1 MNAAA
6 PSLVSLAMLAL
17 ASAGLAAPAGSS
29 SAEELF
35 ARRIQPLFKEK
46 CLACHGDDP
55 QKIKGGLDMR
65 TRASLLKGGESEK
78 PSIVPGKPDASPL
91 WLAVTREGD
100 TENWAAMPPKEND
113 KLSKEQ
119 LAWVKEWIA
128 GGAPWP
134 DAKRLVEIAKAN
146 TDKWSAED
154 GLPVKTSGGL
164 SPEWTNRRYKPENL
178 WAYQP
183 VRKVGA
189 MEYWSNGV
197 LRAMAPGQH
206 SITPSLLHSAP
217 PTHPIDAFLAAKFPP
232 SAQPAPPADRRTL
245 IRRATFDLLG
255 LPPTPEEVTAFL
267 ADKDSDEAAFAKLVD
282 RLLAS
287 PHYGEQMARHWL
299 DIARYADSSGFAND
313 YVRGSTWR
321 YRDYVVRAF
330 NSDKPYD
337 QFIREQIAGDELL
350 ETSQLSTNNSQLLI
364 ATGFL
369 RQGPWELTGMEVAK
383 VARQRFLD
391 DVTDSVGQVFLAHP
405 LQCARC
411 HDHKFDPVPTRD
423 YYALQAC
430 FATTQL
436 SERDAPF
443 LPEENVAGFEERK
456 YLEARRQEHLATLKR
471 LDDKLLANAQAWF
484 AERKIDPAK
493 WNAAVAAARE
503 QEGKGP
509 RRESQGAFA
518 IARNK
523 LAQQGVPETEFP
535 PKLHGFTPE
544 DYGLERVARKGLERL
559 RWEFDRFQPV
569 AFAVHSGR
577 TPDVKSVNSPTRMPA
592 NRMTAGELEQTAI
605 LTGGDPFSPAAK
617 VEPGALSAIS
627 HSGLQIANDIAGRRL
642 DLANWIAS
650 PTNPLTARVMANR
663 IWQWHFG
670 QALAGNPNNFGATGK
685 KPTHPELLDWLAA
698 TFVERGWSVKA
709 MHRLV
714 MTSEAYRRGAVI
726 SKEVISNQ
734 SGQGATKLPAQLST
748 DSLITNYLSF
758 QPRRLAAEEL
768 RDAMLRVSGELNPA
782 LGGIPV
788 RPEINPEAALQ
799 PRQVMG
805 TFAEAWQPSPKPEQ
819 RHRRS
824 LYALKLRGAGD
835 PFMEVFNAP
844 SPDLSCELREAST
857 VTPQVFALFNSQATY
872 ARALAFAN
880 RLLTE
885 HATRNTPQSA
895 PSPTA
900 DRQSPTGG
908 QPLAIGDQRLAILRR
923 AFELAFNR
931 APKPDELK
939 TCLAH
944 WDAMTAR
951 HRTLKFEQP
960 APPRSVTREAV
971 EENTGEKFRFTETLE
986 AAADF
991 VPDLHPADAAP
1002 ELRGLA
1008 EVCLVLLNASEFA
1021 YVY

>member
-1 MNAAA
+1 MNLRTLTL
-6 PSLVSLAMLAL
+6 SFLALCAL
-17 ASAGLAAPAGSS
+17 ASPVRSAAPLAAD
-29 SAEELF
+29 ELF
-35 ARRIQPLFKEK
+35 VRRIQPLFKEK

-55 QKIKGGLDMR
+55 KKLKGGLDMR
-65 TRASLLKGGESEK
+65 TLGGLLKGGESEK
-78 PSIVPGKPDASPL
+78 PSIIPGQPAASPL

-100 TENWAAMPPKEND
+100 AENWAAMPPKEND
-113 KLSKEQ
+113 KLTKEQ
-119 LAWVKEWIA
+119 LGWVKEWIA

-134 DAKRLVEIAKAN
+134 DAKRLAEIAKAN

-154 GLPVKTSGGL
+154 GIQLKTSGGL

-183 VRKVGA
+183 LKKPPIPLVAADVRRLT
-189 MEYWSNGV
+189 SNPKDNQSH
-197 LRAMAPGQH
+197 L
-206 SITPSLLHSAP
+206 PSAATGS
-217 PTHPIDAFLAAKFPP
+217 PIDAFLAAKFP
-232 SAQPAPPADRRTL
+232 AGLKPAPLADRRTL

-255 LPPTPEEVTAFL
+255 LPPTPEEVAAFVQ
-267 ADKDSDEAAFAKLVD
+267 DKDSDDKAFVKLVD

-313 YVRGSTWR
+313 YARGSTWR

-330 NSDKPYD
+330 NRDQPYD
-337 QFIREQIAGDELL
+337 QFIREQIAGDELA
-350 ETSQLSTNNSQLLI
+350 ENSKLQTPNPELLV

-436 SERDAPF
+436 SERAAPF

-456 YLEARRQEHLATLKR
+456 YLEARRAEHLATLKR
-471 LDDKLLANAQAWF
+471 LDDKLLANAQAWL
-484 AERKIDPAK
+484 AEKKIDPAK
-493 WNAAVAAARE
+493 WNAAVAVARE
-503 QEGKGP
+503 AEGRGGG
-509 RRESQGAFA
+509 RRESQNLFTA
-518 IARNK
+518 ARNK
-523 LAQQGVPETEFP
+523 LAQQGVPESGFP
-535 PKLHGFTPE
+535 PKLVGFTPE

-559 RWEFDRFQPV
+559 RWELDRFQPV

-592 NRMTAGELEQTAI
+592 SRMTTGELEQTAI
-605 LTGGDPFSPAAK
+605 LTGGDPFAAAAK
-617 VEPGALSAIS
+617 VEPGALSAITPS
-627 HSGLQIANDIAGRRL
+627 LRIANSIAGRRL

-650 PTNPLTARVMANR
+650 PTNPLTARVMVNR

-714 MTSEAYRRGAVI
+714 MTSEAYRRRTVI
-726 SKEVISNQ
+726 SEEVISNQ
-734 SGQGATKLPAQLST
+734 SAKPAAKSPAPLGT
-748 DSLITNYLSF
+748 DSLITNYLLF
-758 QPRRLAAEEL
+758 KPRRLAAEEL

-844 SPDLSCELREAST
+844 SPDLSCEARDAST

-880 RLLTE
+880 RLFTE
-885 HATRNTPQSA
+885 HGTWNTQQAAQSA
-895 PSPTA
+895 IGN
-900 DRQSPTGG
+900 RQS
-908 QPLAIGDQRLAILRR
+908 QILTH

-939 TCLAH
+939 TCLDH

-960 APPRSVTREAV
+960 LPPRSVTREAV

-991 VPDLHPADAAP
+991 VPDLHPAEASP

-1008 EVCLVLLNASEFA
+1008 EVGLVLLNASEFA

>member
-1 MNAAA
+1 MKLHEFLTLLLTVSALSPPAKAATSAA
-6 PSLVSLAMLAL
+6 P
-17 ASAGLAAPAGSS
+17 
-29 SAEELF
+29 AEELF
-35 ARRIQPLFKEK
+35 VRRVQPLFKEK

-55 QKIKGGLDMR
+55 KKIKGSLDMR
-65 TRASLLKGGESEK
+65 TRAGLLKGGESEK
-78 PSIVPGKPDASPL
+78 PSIVPGKAESSPL

-100 TENWAAMPPKEND
+100 AENWAAMPPKEND
-113 KLSKEQ
+113 KLTKEQ
-119 LAWVKEWIA
+119 LAWVKDWIA

-134 DAKRLVEIAKAN
+134 DAKRVAELTKTNA
-146 TDKWSAED
+146 DKWSAED

-183 VRKVGA
+183 VKKPAVSGQRSAV
-189 MEYWSNGV
+189 SN
-197 LRAMAPGQH
+197 
-206 SITPSLLHSAP
+206 
-217 PTHPIDAFLAAKFPP
+217 PIDAFLAVKFP
-232 SAQPAPPADRRTL
+232 AGVKPAPLADRRTL

-255 LPPTPEEVTAFL
+255 LPPSPEEVTAFV
-267 ADKDSDEAAFAKLVD
+267 ADPQLDDKAFEKLVD

-287 PHYGEQMARHWL
+287 PHYGEQWGRHWL
-299 DIARYADSSGFAND
+299 DVARYADSSGFAND
-313 YVRGSTWR
+313 YARGSTWR

-337 QFIREQIAGDELL
+337 QFIREQIAGDELAENPHL
-350 ETSQLSTNNSQLLI
+350 RTPSSELLI

-391 DVTDSVGQVFLAHP
+391 DVTQSVGETFLGHA

-423 YYALQAC
+423 YYSFQAV
-430 FATTQL
+430 FSTTQMADRPA
-436 SERDAPF
+436 EF
-443 LPEENVAGFEERK
+443 LPGENTSGFEEKK
-456 YLEARRQEHLATLKR
+456 YLEQRREFHLAQLKR
-471 LDDKLLANAQAWF
+471 LDDKSLVAARAWY
-484 AERKIDPAK
+484 AERKLDAK
-493 WNAAVAAARE
+493 DFEQAVE
-503 QEGKGP
+503 EVTGKTGK
-509 RRESQGAFA
+509 RGRESGYAEVRA
-518 IARNK
+518 ALSRRG
-523 LAQQGVPETEFP
+523 LPEAQIP
-535 PKLHGFTPE
+535 PKLIGFTPE
-544 DYGLERVARKGLERL
+544 DYGHERIARKGLERL
-559 RWEFDRFQPV
+559 KWDLDRFEPV
-569 AFAVHSGR
+569 AFSVYSGR
-577 TPDVKSVNSPTRMPA
+577 TPEVKSVVNPMRMPA
-592 NRMTAGELEQTAI
+592 NRMAIGELEETCI

-617 VEPGALSAIS
+617 VAPGALSMVGPIGNRQS
-627 HSGLQIANDIAGRRL
+627 EIGNDISGRRL
-642 DLANWIAS
+642 ALANWITS
-650 PTNPLTARVMANR
+650 PTNPLTARVMVNR

-698 TFVERGWSVKA
+698 TFVERGWSMKA
-709 MHRLV
+709 MHRLI
-714 MTSEAYRRGAVI
+714 MTSEAYRRG
-726 SKEVISNQ
+726 SSNQ
-734 SGQGATKLPAQLST
+734 YSVSSVQSGAGEPTAKLNT
-748 DSLITNYLSF
+748 DLLNTEYLSF
-758 QPRRLAAEEL
+758 KPRRLAAEEL

-824 LYALKLRGAGD
+824 LYALKIRGLGD

-844 SPDLSCELREAST
+844 SPDLSCEAREAST
-857 VTPQVFALFNSQATY
+857 VTPQVFALFNSEASY

-880 RLLTE
+880 RLLRE
-885 HATRNTPQSA
+885 RSA
-895 PSPTA
+895 VS
-900 DRQSPTGG
+900 G
-908 QPLAIGDQRLAILRR
+908 QRSAVVER
-923 AFELAFNR
+923 AFDLAFNR

-939 TCLAH
+939 SCLAH

-951 HRTLKFEQP
+951 HRTLKFEKP
-960 APPRSVTREAV
+960 APPRAVTREAV
-971 EENTGEKFRFTETLE
+971 EENTGEKFKFTEPLE

-991 VPDLHPADAAP
+991 ISDLQPADASP

-1008 EVCLVLLNASEFA
+1008 EVCLVLLNANEF
-1021 YVY
+1021 VYIY

>member
-1 MNAAA
+1 MNATLVRCPAFCATLFAA
-6 PSLVSLAMLAL
+6 VVGWSAQPS
-17 ASAGLAAPAGSS
+17 PTP

-55 QKIKGGLDMR
+55 KKIKGGLDMR
-65 TRASLLKGGESEK
+65 TRAALLKGGESEK
-78 PSIVPGKPDASPL
+78 PAIVPGQPDASPL
-91 WLAVTREGD
+91 WLAVTREHEA
-100 TENWAAMPPKEND
+100 ENWAAMPPKEND
-113 KLSKEQ
+113 QLTKEQ
-119 LAWVKEWIA
+119 LGWVKAWIA

-134 DAKRLVEIAKAN
+134 DAQRLTEIAKAN
-146 TDKWSAED
+146 ADKWSAED
-154 GLPVKTSGGL
+154 GVPVKTSGGL
-164 SPEWTNRRYKPENL
+164 APEWTNRRYQPENL

-183 VRKVGA
+183 VRKPAVNGQQSA
-189 MEYWSNGV
+189 ASNPV
-197 LRAMAPGQH
+197 D
-206 SITPSLLHSAP
+206 T
-217 PTHPIDAFLAAKFPP
+217 FLAAKFPP
-232 SAQPAPPADRRTL
+232 GAKPAPPADRRTL

-255 LPPTPEEVTAFL
+255 LPPTPEEVAAFL
-267 ADKDSDEAAFAKLVD
+267 ADKATDEAAFARLVD

-287 PHYGEQMARHWL
+287 QHYGEQMARHWL
-299 DIARYADSSGFAND
+299 DVARYADSSGFAND
-313 YVRGSTWR
+313 YARGSTWR

-330 NSDKPYD
+330 NTDKPYD
-337 QFIREQIAGDELL
+337 QFIREQIAGDELA
-350 ETSQLSTNNSQLLI
+350 ENAKPQTPNSELLV

-369 RQGPWELTGMEVAK
+369 RMGPWELTGMEVAK

-443 LPEENVAGFEERK
+443 LPEENIAGFEERK
-456 YLEARRQEHLATLKR
+456 YLEARRAEHLATLKR
-471 LDDKLLANAQAWF
+471 LDDKLLANAQAWL

-493 WNAAVAAARE
+493 WNAAVAATRE

-518 IARNK
+518 VARNK
-523 LAQQGVPETEFP
+523 LAQQGVPESEFP
-535 PKLHGFTPE
+535 PKLVGFTPE

-577 TPDVKSVNSPTRMPA
+577 TPDVKSVNAPTRMPA
-592 NRMTAGELEQTAI
+592 NRMTFGELEATAI
-605 LTGGDPFSPAAK
+605 LAGGDPFSPTVK
-617 VEPGALSAIS
+617 VTPGALSAVDSIGNRQS
-627 HSGLQIANDIAGRRL
+627 AIGHDLAGRRL
-642 DLANWIAS
+642 GLANWIAS
-650 PTNPLTARVMANR
+650 PANPLTARVMVNR
-663 IWQWHFG
+663 LWQWHFG
-670 QALAGNPNNFGATGK
+670 RALAGNPNNFGATGK

-709 MHRLV
+709 MHRLI
-714 MTSEAYRRGAVI
+714 MTSEAYRRASDRSSVSSIQPGSSAPA
-726 SKEVISNQ
+726 
-734 SGQGATKLPAQLST
+734 GKLNT
-748 DSLITNYLSF
+748 EYLSF

-768 RDAMLRVSGELNPA
+768 RDAQLRVSGELNAA

-788 RPEINPEAALQ
+788 RPEINREAALQ

-805 TFAEAWQPSPKPEQ
+805 TFAEAWQPSPRPEQ

-824 LYALKLRGAGD
+824 LYALKIRGAGD
-835 PFMEVFNAP
+835 PFMAVFNAP

-857 VTPQVFALFNSQATY
+857 VTPQVFALFNSEASY

-880 RLLTE
+880 RLVTE
-885 HATRNTPQSA
+885 AGAKSA
-895 PSPTA
+895 IGN
-900 DRQSPTGG
+900 RQS
-908 QPLAIGDQRLAILRR
+908 QILTR
-923 AFELAFNR
+923 AFALAFNR
-931 APKPDELK
+931 APRPDELN

-951 HRTLKFEQP
+951 HRTLKFEKP
-960 APPRSVTREAV
+960 APPRAVTREAV
-971 EENTGEKFRFTETLE
+971 EENTGEKFRFSESLE

-991 VPDLHPADAAP
+991 VPDLHPADAPP

>member
-6 PSLVSLAMLAL
+6 RSLVSFALLAL
-17 ASAGLAAPAGSS
+17 ASAGLGAPAAVPA
-29 SAEELF
+29 AEELF
-35 ARRIQPLFKEK
+35 ARRIQPLFREK

-65 TRASLLKGGESEK
+65 TRAGLLKGGESEQ
-78 PSIVPGKPDASPL
+78 PAIVPGKPAVSPL
-91 WLAVTREGD
+91 WIAVTREGD
-100 TENWAAMPPKEND
+100 AENWAAMPPKEND

-119 LAWVKEWIA
+119 LDWVKQWLA

-134 DAKRLVEIAKAN
+134 DAKRLAEIASINAA
-146 TDKWSAED
+146 KWSAED

-164 SPEWTNRRYKPENL
+164 SPEWTNRRYQPENL

-183 VRKVGA
+183 LAKPAVPPIG
-189 MEYWSNGV
+189 N
-197 LRAMAPGQH
+197 Q
-206 SITPSLLHSAP
+206 PSAIGNS
-217 PTHPIDAFLAAKFPP
+217 IDAFLAAKWP
-232 SAQPAPPADRRTL
+232 AGAKPAPLADRRTL

-255 LPPTPEEVTAFL
+255 LPPTPEEVAAFL
-267 ADKDSDEAAFAKLVD
+267 ADQNPDERAFAQLVD

-313 YVRGSTWR
+313 YARGNAWR
-321 YRDYVVRAF
+321 YRDYVVRTF
-330 NSDKPYD
+330 NADKPYD
-337 QFIREQIAGDELL
+337 HFIREQIAGDELA
-350 ETSQLSTNNSQLLI
+350 ENQEPKSKSTELLI

-369 RQGPWELTGMEVAK
+369 RMGPWELTGMEVAK

-484 AERKIDPAK
+484 AEKRIDPTK
-493 WNAAVAAARE
+493 WNEAVAAARG
-503 QEGKGP
+503 QDGKNAA
-509 RRESQGAFA
+509 RRESQNHFGM
-518 IARNK
+518 ARNK
-523 LAQQGVPETEFP
+523 LAAQGVPEAGYP
-535 PKLHGFTPE
+535 PKLVGFTPE
-544 DYGLERVARKGLERL
+544 DFGLERVARKGLERL
-559 RWEFDRFQPV
+559 RWELDRFEPF
-569 AFAVHSGR
+569 ALAVHSGR
-577 TPDVKSVNSPTRMPA
+577 TPDLRAVFAPTRMPA
-592 NRMTAGELEQTAI
+592 SRMTSGELEQTAI
-605 LTGGDPFSPAAK
+605 LAGGDPFSPAAK
-617 VEPGALSAIS
+617 VQPGALSAIANP
-627 HSGLQIANDIAGRRL
+627 GVQIADAITGRRL
-642 DLANWIAS
+642 ALANWIAS
-650 PTNPLTARVMANR
+650 PSNPLTARVMVNR
-663 IWQWHFG
+663 LWQWHFG

-698 TFVERGWSVKA
+698 TFIERGWSVKA
-709 MHRLV
+709 MHRLI
-714 MTSEAYRRGAVI
+714 MTSEAYRRSSIQHPASSV
-726 SKEVISNQ
+726 Q
-734 SGQGATKLPAQLST
+734 SATNAPNAKPNTALLNTEYSG
-748 DSLITNYLSF
+748 F
-758 QPRRLAAEEL
+758 KPRRLTAEEL

-788 RPEINPEAALQ
+788 RPEINREAALQ

-844 SPDLSCELREAST
+844 SPDLSCELRDAST
-857 VTPQVFALFNSQATY
+857 VTPQVFALFNSEASY

-880 RLLTE
+880 RLLSE
-885 HATRNTPQSA
+885 PATRNTPQSA

-900 DRQSPTGG
+900 DRPLPTGG
-908 QPLAIGDQRLAILRR
+908 QPLAIGDQRLAILHR
-923 AFELAFNR
+923 AFALAFNR

-939 TCLAH
+939 ASLAH
-944 WDAMTAR
+944 WDGMTAR
-951 HRTLKFEQP
+951 HRTLKFERS
-960 APPRSVTREAV
+960 PPLRSVTREAV

-991 VPDLHPADAAP
+991 VPDLHPADASP

-1008 EVCLVLLNASEFA
+1008 EVCLVLLNAAEFA

>member
-6 PSLVSLAMLAL
+6 PSLVSLALLAL
-17 ASAGLAAPAGSS
+17 ASAGVGAPAGSP

-35 ARRIQPLFKEK
+35 ARRVQPLFKEK

-55 QKIKGGLDMR
+55 AKIKGGLDMR
-65 TRASLLKGGESEK
+65 ARAGLLKGGESEK

-91 WLAVTREGD
+91 WLAVTREHEAD
-100 TENWAAMPPKEND
+100 NWAPMPPKDND
-113 KLSKEQ
+113 KLTKEQ
-119 LAWVKEWIA
+119 LDWVREWLV

-134 DAKRLVEIAKAN
+134 DAKRLAEIAKTNA
-146 TDKWSAED
+146 DKWSAED

-164 SPEWTNRRYKPENL
+164 SPEWTNRRYKLENL

-183 VRKVGA
+183 VRKPAVPAVSVQYSVFSVQSGLVKPGA
-189 MEYWSNGV
+189 SGDSSPQKTEHWILN
-197 LRAMAPGQH
+197 
-206 SITPSLLHSAP
+206 IP
-217 PTHPIDAFLAAKFPP
+217 PANPIDGFLNQKFAA
-232 SAQPAPPADRRTL
+232 AQTPPAPLADRRTL

-255 LPPTPEEVTAFL
+255 LPPTPEEVAAFL
-267 ADKDSDEAAFAKLVD
+267 ADKDSDERAFAKLVD

-330 NSDKPYD
+330 NTDKPYD
-337 QFIREQIAGDELL
+337 QFIREQIAGDEFA
-350 ETSQLSTNNSQLLI
+350 ESPQLRTPNSELLI

-411 HDHKFDPVPTRD
+411 HDHKFDPVPARD

-484 AERKIDPAK
+484 AEKKIDPAK

-523 LAQQGVPETEFP
+523 LAQQGVPESGFP
-535 PKLHGFTPE
+535 PKLVGFTPE

-605 LTGGDPFSPAAK
+605 LAGGDPFSPAAK
-617 VEPGALSAIS
+617 VEPGALSVIS
-627 HSGLQIANDIAGRRL
+627 NPGFQIANDLAGRRL

-650 PTNPLTARVMANR
+650 PTHPLTARVMVNR

-714 MTSEAYRRGAVI
+714 MTSEAYRRGT
-726 SKEVISNQ
+726 SNQ
-734 SGQGATKLPAQLST
+734 YSVTSVQSATGTPAAKLNT
-748 DSLITNYLSF
+748 ESLNTEYLSF
-758 QPRRLAAEEL
+758 KPRRLAAEEL

-872 ARALAFAN
+872 ARALAFGN
-880 RLLTE
+880 RLLTH
-885 HATRNTPQSA
+885 HAPRTTP
-895 PSPTA
+895 PSGPSEITNHKS
-900 DRQSPTGG
+900 Q
-908 QPLAIGDQRLAILRR
+908 ILTR

-939 TCLAH
+939 ASLAH

-960 APPRSVTREAV
+960 APPRSVVREAV

-991 VPDLHPADAAP
+991 VPDLHPADAPP

-1008 EVCLVLLNASEFA
+1008 EVCLVIFNANEFA